1 MNAEQ
6 KLSAYRTRY
15 MASAAPSVASRV
27 SDSASATYAQRRA
40 SATDF
45 GANRQSQRLSKFGQP
60 SPREADYSSNLRRT
74 SFQQDPRADGDSVV
88 STVQSAVWDEM
99 PDPKSH
105 LHRLDQ
111 SRTFRSSGG
120 TGSNGS
126 GERPRTATTTV
137 TTVSSSPKVALGSK
151 LGIATDSKLG
161 GPEASNIHPLLHQ
174 SLDRCKPLLNPTL
187 YRALSNAASDALE
200 MAVSSRGGGV
210 NSSVYASSSA
220 TGGIASDRQL
230 RRRADNLCRNLTDLC
245 IALIES
251 TPESTNRA
259 ATFANRRQSREL
271 SAPPQIPEAR
281 SVYSRQTSVEPGE
294 RERRPTPSR
303 ALERVEARRASL
315 MSTSTPGGSPRESSF
330 PAQRTAQL
338 LDAPKSSPLAPS
350 STFAPSTPSS
360 LLVPSS
366 MLRSGT
372 SMLRSHRMAAAEEDD
387 DSSLRPPSRA
397 TTEIGTLRKRSG
409 RLSVGL
415 PRADYAY
422 TSQHPLPQ
430 SSALR
435 RVTGGTMSSPLAP
448 PSASS
453 AASRVASRQ
462 YYGDRLQPPPLDTT
476 EEDEKKTK
484 RRSFGL
490 YAGSA
495 GRSLGLSRVGS
506 LTKKRASLTAG
517 AGQ

>member
-1 MNAEQ
+1 MP
-6 KLSAYRTRY
+6 T
-15 MASAAPSVASRV
+15 
-27 SDSASATYAQRRA
+27 ATG
-40 SATDF
+40 S
-45 GANRQSQRLSKFGQP
+45 SP
-60 SPREADYSSNLRRT
+60 PCSPRCGT
-74 SFQQDPRADGDSVV
+74 K
-88 STVQSAVWDEM
+88 M
-99 PDPKSH
+99 PDAKSH
-105 LHRLDQ
+105 LHRLDH
-111 SRTFRSSGG
+111 SRTFQSSGG

-137 TTVSSSPKVALGSK
+137 TTVSSSPKVALGSN
-151 LGIATDSKLG
+151 LGIADPRLG

-174 SLDRCKPLLNPTL
+174 SLDRCKPILSPTL

-200 MAVSSRGGGV
+200 MAVSSRGGG
-210 NSSVYASSSA
+210 NGSVYANSSA

-251 TPESTNRA
+251 SPESANRA
-259 ATFANRRQSREL
+259 SALANRRQSREL

-281 SVYSRQTSVEPGE
+281 SVYSRQASVEPGE

-315 MSTSTPGGSPRESSF
+315 MSTQHAGRLSARNIFSCPSKDAAPRGAAIVAFGAFGSVAAFDAFAVPFGAVEHVEVGNLHAPVASHGGR
-330 PAQRTAQL
+330 RRRRRL
-338 LDAPKSSPLAPS
+338 VAPS
-350 STFAPSTPSS
+350 GVARHNRDWHSPET
-360 LLVPSS
+360 V
-366 MLRSGT
+366 
-372 SMLRSHRMAAAEEDD
+372 
-387 DSSLRPPSRA
+387 RP
-397 TTEIGTLRKRSG
+397 

-415 PRADYAY
+415 SRADYAY

-448 PSASS
+448 PSAASS
-453 AASRVASRQ
+453 VVSRGASRQ
-462 YYGDRLQPPPLDTT
+462 YYGDRLQPPLDTT

-490 YAGSA
+490 YAGSGSA
-495 GRSLGLSRVGS
+495 VGRPLGRVGS
-506 LTKKRASLTAG
+506 LTKKRASLN

>member
-15 MASAAPSVASRV
+15 MASAAPSVISRV

-45 GANRQSQRLSKFGQP
+45 AANRHSQRLSRLGQP
-60 SPREADYSSNLRRT
+60 QSREADYSNHRRT

-99 PDPKSH
+99 PDAKSH

-111 SRTFRSSGG
+111 SRTFQSSGG

-151 LGIATDSKLG
+151 LGIADPKLG

-174 SLDRCKPLLNPTL
+174 SLDRCKPILNPTL

-200 MAVSSRGGGV
+200 MAASSRGGG
-210 NSSVYASSSA
+210 NGSVYANSSA

-251 TPESTNRA
+251 SPESANRA
-259 ATFANRRQSREL
+259 SALANRRQSREL

-281 SVYSRQTSVEPGE
+281 SVYSRQASVEPGE

-315 MSTSTPGGSPRESSF
+315 MSTSTPGGSPRETSF
-330 PAQRTAQL
+330 PAQRKTQHL
-338 LDAPKSSPLAPS
+338 EAPQSSPLAPS
-350 STFAPSTPSS
+350 AALPPSTPSS
-360 LLVPSS
+360 LLAPSS

-415 PRADYAY
+415 SRADYAY

-448 PSASS
+448 LS
-453 AASRVASRQ
+453 AASSVVSRGVSRQ
-462 YYGDRLQPPPLDTT
+462 YYGDRLQPPLDTT

-490 YAGSA
+490 YAGSGSA
-495 GRSLGLSRVGS
+495 VGRPLGRVGS

-517 AGQ
+517 Q

>member
-15 MASAAPSVASRV
+15 MASAAPSVVSRV

-45 GANRQSQRLSKFGQP
+45 GANRQSQRLSRLGQP
-60 SPREADYSSNLRRT
+60 SPREPEYQSNFRRT

-111 SRTFRSSGG
+111 SRTFQSSGG

-137 TTVSSSPKVALGSK
+137 TTVSSSPKVALGSN
-151 LGIATDSKLG
+151 LGIANDSKLG

-200 MAVSSRGGGV
+200 MAVSSHGGAN
-210 NSSVYASSSA
+210 NSIYANSA

-251 TPESTNRA
+251 TPESANRA
-259 ATFANRRQSREL
+259 SAIANRRQSREL

-350 STFAPSTPSS
+350 TLAPSTPSH
-360 LLVPSS
+360 LAPS

-372 SMLRSHRMAAAEEDD
+372 SMLRSHRIAATEEDD
-387 DSSLRPPSRA
+387 DSLRPPSRA

-415 PRADYAY
+415 PRADFSY

-453 AASRVASRQ
+453 ASRVASRQ

-490 YAGSA
+490 YTGSA
-495 GRSLGLSRVGS
+495 GRSTLGLSRVGS
-506 LTKKRASLTAG
+506 LNKKRASLTAG